1 MNRTIRTVL
10 LAIGIAGLAVPAIYA
25 RTQSPLPNPGF
36 SLIQRP
42 MLIDGPPEKP
52 LADGTQPPAPPEKP
66 LALDGTQPPAPPE
79 KPLAIDGT
87 QPPAPPEKP
96 LAIDGT
102 QPPAPPEKPLAI
114 DGTQPPAPPEKPAAH
129 LAALQ

>member
-42 MLIDGPPEKP
+42 MLIDG
-52 LADGTQPPAPPEKP
+52 TQPAAPNGPIHP
-66 LALDGTQPPAPPE
+66 RSGLSW
-79 KPLAIDGT
+79 AIDGT
-87 QPPAPPEKP
+87 QPAAPNGPIKP
-96 LAIDGT
+96 RVA
-102 QPPAPPEKPLAI
+102 
-114 DGTQPPAPPEKPAAH
+114 
-129 LAALQ
+129 